1 VSEAIRAIGG
11 PSVRSLSVRVAL
23 SATAIVGAAYLVIAV
38 VVLGVVTNQLT
49 AQVDSDLGRQLN
61 VVVGSLP
68 GGGGGPRPGGGDNGF
83 DGPGPDHPLGIPT
96 AAWLIGPDGTVVE
109 QTTSTVMLP
118 AAYASATAPQTVTIS
133 GQDVR
138 IMGTDVAG
146 TQYRVVVGQ
155 SMEQVSKTQ
164 STLVAAEIGI
174 GALLL
179 LAVFFGSV
187 AIGRRVAEPI
197 ERARRRQL
205 DFTADA
211 SHELRTPLS
220 VIEAQT
226 SLALSRD
233 RPVEWYRTA
242 FHRIDD
248 ETHRMRRLVEDM
260 LWLARFDA
268 SHSHPDTEPVDLDT
282 LAART
287 VDRFRIVAEARHIT
301 LGLRASG
308 GSAIVTV
315 PPEWLDRL
323 VGVLLDNA
331 CKYAPEGG
339 VVVVTVAEDGRR
351 VRLTVDD
358 SGPGIPEE
366 DRDRVFDRFRRATDA
381 AGGAGLGLAIGDAI
395 VRATNGRWQLG
406 TSPQGGASIS
416 VTWPRWSGGGRE
428 SRVESPR
435 VDAPA

>member
-1 VSEAIRAIGG
+1 VSETARVLGG
-11 PSVRSLSVRVAL
+11 PSVRSLSIRVAL
-23 SATAIVGAAYLVIAV
+23 SATAIVGVAYLVIAV
-38 VVLGVVTNQLT
+38 VVAAVVTNQLT
-49 AQVDSDLGRQLN
+49 AAVDQNLAAALSGGPIRIPPDGDNNGGPGPEHPFGAPTLMWVVAPDGSVYSYNTSGVTLPQEYRDVTGPQTVDISGEQVRVLGADASLPNQSSTYH
-61 VVVGSLP
+61 VVVGLSM
-68 GGGGGPRPGGGDNGF
+68 R
-83 DGPGPDHPLGIPT
+83 
-96 AAWLIGPDGTVVE
+96 TV
-109 QTTSTVMLP
+109 S
-118 AAYASATAPQTVTIS
+118 S
-133 GQDVR
+133 
-138 IMGTDVAG
+138 
-146 TQYRVVVGQ
+146 
-155 SMEQVSKTQ
+155 TQ
-164 STLVAAEIGI
+164 STLIAAEIGI

-179 LAVFFGSV
+179 LTVFFGSI

-197 ERARRRQL
+197 ERARKRQL

-226 SLALSRD
+226 SLALSRE

-242 FHRIDD
+242 FQRVDA
-248 ETHRMRRLVEDM
+248 ESHRMRRLVEDM

-268 SHSHPDTEPVDLDT
+268 TRGHPDTEPVDLDT
-282 LAART
+282 LAAQT
-287 VDRFRIVAEARHIT
+287 VDRFRIVAEARHLT
-301 LGLRASG
+301 LGLSGSG
-308 GSAIVTV
+308 GNAIVTV

-331 CKYAPEGG
+331 CKYSPEGG
-339 VVVVTVAEDGRR
+339 VVVVSVADDGRR

-366 DRDRVFDRFRRATDA
+366 ERDRVFDRFRRATDS

-428 SRVESPR
+428 GRVESPR
-435 VDAPA
+435 VDARA